1 MDPGFDCLA
10 QNLLFVYNNM
20 PPFVLLI
27 VVLRLVLCLY
37 INKVT
42 IEGIKLKKV
51 KALAARLSTAAN
63 HKTLNLAIA

>member
-27 VVLRLVLCLY
+27 VVLGLVFLP
-37 INKVT
+37 INKLN

-51 KALAARLSTAAN
+51 KALAARLITAAN
-63 HKTLNLAIA
+63 HKTLNSAIA